1 MAACAYIFDEKESS
15 LLMAKSKLPS
25 IKSKATYPKLEMN
38 ALTMATRLALSVCE
52 ALQTSTPHPENIFIF
67 TDSQI
72 VLKWIEKSPD
82 DSQLGV
88 LVRNR
93 IKEIRRILDA
103 ISGHNIHVFFGHVS
117 SKNNPADAGTRGLS
131 KCQLDDH
138 DWWEGPK
145 FLKDHI
151 SFWDIP
157 LLRLTNS
164 QDSPEEIETSFAFST
179 VHVEEQEDTW
189 FPFLRY
195 ASQKQN
201 EL

>member
-82 DSQLGV
+82 DSLRSVGPKP
-88 LVRNR
+88 N
-93 IKEIRRILDA
+93 KK
-103 ISGHNIHVFFGHVS
+103 N
-117 SKNNPADAGTRGLS
+117 SKNSGRNKWP
-131 KCQLDDH
+131 
-138 DWWEGPK
+138 
-145 FLKDHI
+145 
-151 SFWDIP
+151 
-157 LLRLTNS
+157 
-164 QDSPEEIETSFAFST
+164 
-179 VHVEEQEDTW
+179 
-189 FPFLRY
+189 
-195 ASQKQN
+195 
-201 EL
+201 